1 MKQALKFI
9 ALCLVALL
17 IAACSTSRKLEK
29 NTDKVVADSVSES
42 ISKVADA
49 CKVVDTTKTE
59 SGESII
65 TEIIFFGDSARAP
78 DLPELIIDKDGKM
91 TIKGGGREKHQAN
104 RHPVKRGEE
113 WKDNGKGTQHHDQGQ
128 SDRPQGEETQ
138 RSCKDKQTFKC
149 MDVGNRRINRC
160 RSCLVHAVQ
169 KANIGMV
176 AQVACIHAQGFGINF
191 VPLQPHCCESPLH
204 RTGNNVEARFIAG
217 LL

>member
-42 ISKVADA
+42 ISKVADVS
-49 CKVVDTTKTE
+49 KVVDTTKTE

-91 TIKGGGREKHQAN
+91 TIKG
-104 RHPVKRGEE
+104 VKSIKQTAIRSNMV
-113 WKDNGKGTQHHDQGQ
+113 KNGKTTEKE
-128 SDRPQGEETQ
+128 RNTTT
-138 RSCKDKQTFKC
+138 KDKATVHKEKKHNE
-149 MDVGNRRINRC
+149 VAKTSRRSNVWTWAIAA
-160 RSCLVHAVQ
+160 SIVAVLVLFMRYRKPILAWLR
-169 KANIGMV
+169 K
-176 AQVACIHAQGFGINF
+176 
-191 VPLQPHCCESPLH
+191 
-204 RTGNNVEARFIAG
+204 
-217 LL
+217 LLASMRKDLE

>member
-9 ALCLVALL
+9 ALCLVALQ

-78 DLPELIIDKDGKM
+78 DLPELMIDKDGKM
-91 TIKGGGREKHQAN
+91 TIKGGKG
-104 RHPVKRGEE
+104 VKSIKQTAIRSNVV
-113 WKDNGKGTQHHDQGQ
+113 KNGTTTEQEHHA
-128 SDRPQGEETQ
+128 TT
-138 RSCKDKQTFKC
+138 KDKATVHKEKKHNE
-149 MDVGNRRINRC
+149 VVRASRRSNVWTWAIAA
-160 RSCLVHAVQ
+160 SPVAVLVLFMRYRKPILVWLR
-169 KANIGMV
+169 K
-176 AQVACIHAQGFGINF
+176 
-191 VPLQPHCCESPLH
+191 
-204 RTGNNVEARFIAG
+204 
-217 LL
+217 LLASMRKDLE

>member
-42 ISKVADA
+42 IS
-49 CKVVDTTKTE
+49 KVVDTTKTE

-91 TIKGGGREKHQAN
+91 TIKGGKG
-104 RHPVKRGEE
+104 VKSIKQTAIRSNVV
-113 WKDNGKGTQHHDQGQ
+113 KNGKTTEKE
-128 SDRPQGEETQ
+128 RNTTT
-138 RSCKDKQTFKC
+138 KDKATVHKEKKHNE
-149 MDVGNRRINRC
+149 VAKTSRRSNVWTWAIAA
-160 RSCLVHAVQ
+160 SIVAVLVLFMRYRKPILAWLR
-169 KANIGMV
+169 K
-176 AQVACIHAQGFGINF
+176 
-191 VPLQPHCCESPLH
+191 
-204 RTGNNVEARFIAG
+204 
-217 LL
+217 LLASMRKDLE

>member
-42 ISKVADA
+42 ISKVADVS
-49 CKVVDTTKTE
+49 KVVDTTKTE

-91 TIKGGGREKHQAN
+91 TIKGGKG
-104 RHPVKRGEE
+104 VKSIKQTAIRSNVV
-113 WKDNGKGTQHHDQGQ
+113 KNGKTTEKERNTTTKEKKHNEVAKT
-128 SDRPQGEETQ
+128 SR
-138 RSCKDKQTFKC
+138 RSNVWTWAIAASIVAVLVLFMRYRKPILAWLRKLLASIRKD
-149 MDVGNRRINRC
+149 
-160 RSCLVHAVQ
+160 L
-169 KANIGMV
+169 
-176 AQVACIHAQGFGINF
+176 
-191 VPLQPHCCESPLH
+191 E
-204 RTGNNVEARFIAG
+204 
-217 LL
+217 